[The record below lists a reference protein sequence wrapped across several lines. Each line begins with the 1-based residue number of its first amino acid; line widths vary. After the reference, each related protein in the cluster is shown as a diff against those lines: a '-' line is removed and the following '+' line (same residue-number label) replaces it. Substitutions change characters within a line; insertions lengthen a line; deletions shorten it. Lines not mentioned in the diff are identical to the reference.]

1 MLLDCNFAEKITVM
15 KHQTK
20 NQPQVK
26 VVKRYTG
33 FKRPIIYV
41 LVSNLYNEDNTIIF
55 KLFSHYDIG
64 KSTKAEPL
72 N

>member
-1 MLLDCNFAEKITVM
+1 MNHE
-15 KHQTK
+15 TK

-26 VVKRYTG
+26 VVKRYSG
-33 FKRPIIYV
+33 LKRPVIYV
-41 LVSNLYNEDNTIIF
+41 LVSNLYNDDNSIIF
-55 KLFSHYDIG
+55 KLFPHFDIS